1 MARIARGNEVVD
13 SALQTIANA
22 VTLEQLRQAQAVV
35 LPLRFEMSLAQTA
48 QATGL
53 SAGWVSKLR
62 NRFIQGKP
70 VGDGSVPARGGR
82 RRQNFTLEQEAEL
95 LQPFLQQ
102 ASEGGILVVGQIK
115 PQLEAALGRP
125 MALSSVYALLHRH
138 NWRKLA
144 PDKRHPQSDLV
155 AQEEWKKTPRNT
167 SRNLQ
172 RVGGRAD
179 PPDVPGQSPFWSHQ
193 RCASLLGAPA
203 HAPFVQGHAHP

>member
-155 AQEEWKKTPRNT
+155 AQEEWKKNSPKHFTK
-167 SRNLQ
+167 SAKS
-172 RVGGRAD
+172 GRA
-179 PPDVPGQSPFWSHQ
+179 SRS
-193 RCASLLGAPA
+193 A
-203 HAPFVQGHAHP
+203 